1 MVLYCRCTIVLSI
14 SFVSFR
20 YVTLRWFLSICSFLR
35 FRISLARSLID
46 SFVRSRTYFFSW
58 LACPLVLLA
67 HGSLPSIPKKDFYCV
82 RSLLFLQERKKS
94 AGVSREAVRCLSLS
108 DSLSRARRSRDF
120 LLRRSCM
127 EKESTLISISLFTL
141 IFMAARLYHSFS
153 QPCRCLGLRLAVA
166 VVLLFVL

>member
-1 MVLYCRCTIVLSI
+1 MVLYCRCMIVLSI

-35 FRISLARSLID
+35 FRISLARSLIR
-46 SFVRSRTYFFSW
+46 SFALVRTSFRGW
-58 LACPLVLLA
+58 LALWCFSHTGLY
-67 HGSLPSIPKKDFYCV
+67 LPSQRKTFYCV

-153 QPCRCLGLRLAVA
+153 QHCRCLGLRLAVA

>member
-1 MVLYCRCTIVLSI
+1 MVLYCRCMIVLSI

-35 FRISLARSLID
+35 FRISLARSLIR
-46 SFVRSRTYFFSW
+46 SFALVRTSFRGW
-58 LACPLVLLA
+58 LALWCFSHTGLY
-67 HGSLPSIPKKDFYCV
+67 LPSQRKTFTAFGLYFSCKRGRRVQESVERQCV
-82 RSLLFLQERKKS
+82 ASHS
-94 AGVSREAVRCLSLS
+94 PTLSLS
-108 DSLSRARRSRDF
+108 SSRRSRDF

-153 QPCRCLGLRLAVA
+153 QHCRCLGLRLAVA

>member
-1 MVLYCRCTIVLSI
+1 MVLYCRCMIVLSI

-67 HGSLPSIPKKDFYCV
+67 HGSLPSIPKKDFLL
-82 RSLLFLQERKKS
+82 RSVFTFPAREEEECRSQSRGS
-94 AGVSREAVRCLSLS
+94 ALPLTLRLSLS
-108 DSLSRARRSRDF
+108 SSPLARF
-120 LLRRSCM
+120 LA
-127 EKESTLISISLFTL
+127 STLLHGEREHFDFDFTIYLDIYGCSLV
-141 IFMAARLYHSFS
+141 SFI
-153 QPCRCLGLRLAVA
+153 QPALPMSWP
-166 VVLLFVL
+166 

>member
-94 AGVSREAVRCLSLS
+94 AGVSRKAVRCLSLS
-108 DSLSRARRSRDF
+108 DSLSLELSPLARF
-120 LLRRSCM
+120 LA
-127 EKESTLISISLFTL
+127 STLLHGEREHFDFAFTIYLDIYGCSLV
-141 IFMAARLYHSFS
+141 SFI
-153 QPCRCLGLRLAVA
+153 QPALPMSWP
-166 VVLLFVL
+166 